1 MAPPRKKSFARMV
14 GEYSSLAAILP
25 ASIVVGY
32 AIGYGLDK
40 LFGTHFWYI
49 VWLLIGIAAGM
60 RDLIRKTMVD
70 FQKDIDNSDG
80 GE

>member
-1 MAPPRKKSFARMV
+1 MV
-14 GEYSSLAAILP
+14 GEYSSLATILP
-25 ASIVVGY
+25 ASILVGY
-32 AIGYGLDK
+32 GIGYGLDK

-70 FQKDIDNSDG
+70 FQKDLDNSDG
-80 GE
+80 DK